1 MNRKKVDKL
10 LLKMSIGAFFLMSI
24 SFLLMPFDF
33 LKIAAGILFWFGLVL
48 GALLQFILEARRKS
62 FFSQYRVKRKD
73 IQKPRNGLLS
83 FGANRYACTVDCIL
97 LICIPCLIAAF
108 LLTRGTSV
116 FCYIFIS
123 LTVFSFCMHC
133 VFNGRIY
140 VYVNNQ
146 IKIRHALEDKKI
158 RTFRKGAGEK

>member
-62 FFSQYRVKRKD
+62 FF
-73 IQKPRNGLLS
+73 
-83 FGANRYACTVDCIL
+83 
-97 LICIPCLIAAF
+97 
-108 LLTRGTSV
+108 
-116 FCYIFIS
+116 
-123 LTVFSFCMHC
+123 
-133 VFNGRIY
+133 GR
-140 VYVNNQ
+140 
-146 IKIRHALEDKKI
+146 L
-158 RTFRKGAGEK
+158 